1 MEDRSIKEISAFVIE
16 DNSGDI
22 ILIEEYLSEKFE
34 QFELI
39 HVKTVREA
47 GNKLTSDPAVEPDII
62 LLDLS
67 LPDMSGEELI
77 KKILTLSNL
86 TPVIILTGFADL
98 SFSIK
103 SLSLGVS
110 DYLIKDELSS
120 ALLQKSILHAIERNA
135 SSRKIKDSEKNYR
148 DLFQLS
154 PEPMLLYSF
163 EDYRFID
170 VNEAATDHYGYPKKE
185 FLNMKIQDIIPVSD
199 QTEALKVLN
208 QTSANQGNHFA
219 GEFRHLKKNGDLIL
233 VSIHTRKIRYN
244 DRDVCIVISSDIT
257 KKREEEKQLRLLE
270 SVITNSNEAVVI
282 IETDKT
288 DKSELV
294 LQYVNDAFSK
304 ITGYSYHEAV
314 GSSLKMLFG
323 PETDAQKLAKLKKAI
338 QNRHPIEFEII
349 QYRKDRTTFW
359 TQISILPVSDKEGNI
374 THWIYIGHDI
384 TERKQA
390 EEEIR
395 QSKNQFQSLVAN
407 VEQTIYRASA
417 DEDFTILFISPHI
430 EQITGYPASDFIH
443 NYNQKYSDRIHPEDR
458 MYVLTEIK
466 ESIKFGKSWE
476 FEYRLL
482 HKDESVKWVYEKGN
496 VQKNSDGKPTHCDGF
511 ILDITEKKS
520 AEMELESLNR
530 ELEDKVEER
539 TRQLRLANK
548 ELESFSYSVSHDLR
562 APLRAIDGFSQAV
575 LEGYSDQLDNTAIGY
590 LNRVRSASQKLSH
603 LIDEFLNL
611 ARVSR
616 IEPKAAPV
624 NLSRLATSILE
635 VLMNGD
641 PTRDVQIEIDENMN
655 DVADPSQ
662 IKIVLQNLLENSWKY
677 TSKTD
682 KAEISFGQYQ
692 KNGDQIYYVRDNGAG
707 FNMEYANKLFIPF
720 QRLHHENEFPGT
732 GIGLATVKRIID
744 RHNGNIWAEGRAGEG
759 ATFHFTLN
767 ANKKVI

>member
-1 MEDRSIKEISAFVIE
+1 MENRSIKEISAFVIE
-16 DNSGDI
+16 DNPGDI

-34 QFELI
+34 SFELI
-39 HVKTVREA
+39 HVKTAREA
-47 GNKLTSDPAVEPDII
+47 GIKLTADLAVEPDVI

-77 KKILTLSNL
+77 KKVLSLSNM

-135 SSRKIKDSEKNYR
+135 SSRKIKESEKNYR

-163 EDYRFID
+163 EDYSFID
-170 VNEAATDHYGYPKKE
+170 VNEAAIDHYGYPKAE
-185 FLNMKIQDIIPVSD
+185 FLNMKLQDIIPEPD
-199 QTEALKVLN
+199 QTETLQKLN
-208 QTSANQGNHFA
+208 RASSNQGNHFA
-219 GEFRHLKKNGDLIL
+219 GEFRHLKKNGDQIL
-233 VSIHTRKIRYN
+233 VSIHTRKIRY
-244 DRDVCIVISSDIT
+244 DDQDVCIVISSDIT
-257 KKREEEKQLRLLE
+257 QKREEEKQLRLLE
-270 SVITNSNEAVVI
+270 SVITNSNEAVAI
-282 IETDKT
+282 IETDNG
-288 DKSELV
+288 DQSGLV
-294 LQYVNDAFSK
+294 LQYVNEAFSK

-314 GSSLKMLFG
+314 GSKLKILFG
-323 PETDAQKLAKLKKAI
+323 PETDQHKIARLRKAV
-338 QNRHPIEFEII
+338 QNWQPIEFEII

-359 TQISILPVSDKEGNI
+359 TQISILPVSDKKGNF

-395 QSKNQFQSLVAN
+395 QSKNQYQSLVDN
-407 VEQTIYRASA
+407 VDQTIYRASA
-417 DEDFTILFISPHI
+417 DDDFTILFISPHI
-430 EQITGYPASDFIH
+430 EQITGFPASDFIH
-443 NYNQKYSDRIHPEDR
+443 NYNQKYSDRIHPKDR

-466 ESIKFGKSWE
+466 ESIKNGRSWE
-476 FEYRLL
+476 FEYRLI
-482 HKDESVKWVYEKGN
+482 HKDGNVKWVYEKGN
-496 VQKNSDGKPTHCDGF
+496 VQKNRDGIPTHCDGF
-511 ILDITEKKS
+511 ILDITEKKR

-539 TRQLRLANK
+539 TRQLRLVNK

-575 LEGYSDQLDNTAIGY
+575 LEGYTDQLDETAVGY

-616 IEPKAAPV
+616 TEPKVAPV
-624 NLSRLATSILE
+624 NLSNLATSILE
-635 VLMNGD
+635 ILMNGD
-641 PTRDVQIEIDENMN
+641 PSRDIQIKIEEDMN
-655 DVADPSQ
+655 DVADPTQ
-662 IKIVLQNLLENSWKY
+662 IKIVLQNLLENAWKY

-682 KAEISFGQYQ
+682 KAEISFGRHH
-692 KNGDQIYYVRDNGAG
+692 KNGDEQIYYIKDNGAG
-707 FNMEYANKLFIPF
+707 FNMDYVNKLFIPF

-744 RHNGNIWAEGRAGEG
+744 RHNGKIWAEGSPGEG

-767 ANKKVI
+767 VKN